1 MRSTLNKRLVWAVI
15 WAVGA
20 AFMVARVGFW
30 NQVTHANL
38 EDINTFQVWSDFIA
52 ANHALPVD
60 DNWQYPPGAAFLM
73 LIPRI
78 GGHFADAF
86 IAMMLVV
93 GLVGLILL
101 AVLAKRERRDVGVW
115 VWLLATPLL
124 FSLPVLRFDL
134 VPTVLAIAAL
144 IVIHRRPTWFG
155 ALAGLGAMVKV
166 WPIVVLFGEWDRRR
180 LLVSIGAAVAT
191 MALVFAVAAIAFSN
205 QTSFLSNQNARGLEF
220 EAVGAS
226 PWHLREM
233 VTGEKPHLVG
243 RFGTSEIDSG
253 PAKAVSTLLEVATLA
268 VLVGV
273 AAWWWARNR
282 AIRNGRRDLE
292 SAAVSRDFVFTIVL
306 LLVVTS
312 RVLSPQFMLWLL
324 GLAAVVLTTGGTRL
338 ARPAWTVV
346 GAVILTAGLYL
357 SPANFV
363 LRNTALL
370 VAAIDASVAMV
381 VAVRRPS
388 QGQALDPATGVNA
401 AEVAAE
407 SIL

>member
-1 MRSTLNKRLVWAVI
+1 MQSTLNKRLVWAVI

-38 EDINTFQVWSDFIA
+38 EDITTFQVWSDFIA

-101 AVLAKRERRDVGVW
+101 AVLAQRERRDVGVW

-166 WPIVVLFGEWDRRR
+166 WPIVVLFGEWERRR

-205 QTSFLSNQNARGLEF
+205 QTSFLSNQGARGLEF

-233 VTGEKPHLVG
+233 VTGEQPHLVG

-268 VLVGV
+268 SLVAA
-273 AAWWWARNR
+273 AAWWWARSR
-282 AIRNGRRDLE
+282 AIRNGRLDLA

-324 GLAAVVLTTGGTRL
+324 GLAAVVLSTGGTRL
-338 ARPAWTVV
+338 ARPAWIVV

-370 VAAIDASVAMV
+370 VAAIDASVTMIAT
-381 VAVRRPS
+381 VRSP
-388 QGQALDPATGVNA
+388 QAQTPGPATDISA
-401 AEVAAE
+401 AEVAAG
-407 SIL
+407 ST